1 MVWQYLVF
9 LGRALRRWEWRYVIA
24 LVVTGLVGA
33 SVPVFWWGWNTLM
46 VQADRTG
53 GGAFSPDLVGRIA
66 SDFFTQKTMFLEV
79 LFAASI
85 PAMLLTTRRRA
96 PETLP
101 VAWYLALSWLAIPVI
116 AFFVR
121 EKQYYFHPRHAL
133 FLLPLVGI
141 VTAVGLTAMLR
152 GLLARRFADARTGE
166 TVVACV
172 ACAIVLAAQGPI
184 AWRFLRHPNAF
195 YSQTKTMNDWKGVM
209 ERIAP
214 TARALP
220 AGKLALVAERVSP
233 TNAIGWHY
241 LRWWG
246 LHPHVTFWGYS
257 GDWGALVRAVQADPS
272 PENPTALQLRV
283 PVGLTDDFRRLLGID
298 PPVPTWPARVG
309 AWGLVSFQPF
319 PPSVGESGWT
329 IQKRPG
335 IELATPPP

>member
-24 LVVTGLVGA
+24 LVVTGLVAA
-33 SVPVFWWGWNTLM
+33 SVPVLWWGPNTLM

-53 GGAFSPDLVGRIA
+53 GGAFSPSFVGRIA
-66 SDFFTQKTMFLEV
+66 SNFFTQKTMLLEV
-79 LFAASI
+79 AFAASI
-85 PAMLLTTRRRA
+85 PAMLLWARRHAR
-96 PETLP
+96 ETLP

-121 EKQYYFHPRHAL
+121 SKQYYFHPRHAL

-141 VTAVGLTAMLR
+141 VTAAGLTAMVR
-152 GLLARRFADARTGE
+152 GLLARRFASVDTRE
-166 TVVACV
+166 TVVAAV
-172 ACAIVLAAQGPI
+172 VCAIVLGAQVPI
-184 AWRFLRHPNAF
+184 AWQFLRTPTPFFA
-195 YSQTKTMNDWKGVM
+195 QTKTMNDWKSVM

-214 TARALP
+214 TARGLSD
-220 AGKLALVAERVSP
+220 GQLALIAERVSP

-246 LHPHVTFWGYS
+246 LHPYVTFWGYS
-257 GDWGALVRAVQADPS
+257 GDWGALVQAIQQ
-272 PENPTALQLRV
+272 NPTGATSTALQLRV

-298 PPVPTWPARVG
+298 PPVPTWPARIG

-319 PPSVGESGWT
+319 PPAVGAAGWGVA
-329 IQKRPG
+329 RSPG
-335 IELATPPP
+335 IELATPP